1 MTNVPIRGLGS
12 TGVIADVG
20 SYNLPMTAFTRA
32 KNVRFSDGN
41 VMAGPVFRSVSDNI
55 SYVPQF
61 CYALASSTS
70 YDTILVVD
78 NTFDLYEFANGTG
91 TQRFNSSLSAD
102 NEAVVSATTLADVVY
117 VNRNDTVPVAR
128 VPSATNFTALAN
140 WPSNHKA
147 GVLRSYGDF
156 LLALNMTEGS
166 NSFPNRVRFSD
177 AVVANSIPSTWDAS
191 DTTNSAGFNDLV
203 QMVTPI
209 VDGATLGTNFMIY
222 SKDQV
227 WMMEFVGGTFIFNFR
242 KVFDDCG
249 VMSQDCIIEI
259 ENKHYVFD
267 RDDIYVTDGNSRQ
280 SICDGRVRD
289 YIFSGLDN
297 SKSDVC
303 FVMHNSKTEELYF
316 CYNSQ
321 DDLVGYGISG
331 AGVDHCNRA
340 AVYNYK
346 EDLWS
351 FQDLPN
357 VVSGTEA
364 NINTT
369 VTYNST
375 DIVYGGPNVIGIGGS
390 YKDQDSPFTQHP
402 IVLAKAYAGGQ
413 STPLSNSK
421 LFGVDLIDNGSISTA
436 FDSGQSKPP
445 YLERSGLDLD
455 ELGISIDGYKTINKI
470 LPQIKTENTDKVFT
484 FTLDADDIV
493 PSSSIFSGGTNI
505 EFNSGTE
512 YKVDTR
518 LSGRY
523 LSYRLSVLH
532 SAANN
537 GRKDFK
543 FSGMDIDV
551 LVTGKR

>member
-12 TGVIADVG
+12 TGVITDVG

-32 KNVRFSDGN
+32 KNVRFTDGN
-41 VMAGPVFRSVSDNI
+41 VMAGPVFRPVSDNI

-61 CYALASSTS
+61 CYALTSPSS

-78 NTFDLYEFANGTG
+78 DTFDIYEFTSGTG
-91 TQRFNSSLSAD
+91 SQRFNSSLSAD
-102 NEAVVSATTLADVVY
+102 TEAVISATTLADVVY
-117 VNRNDTVPVAR
+117 VSRDDTVPLKR
-128 VPSATNFTALAN
+128 SPGDTNFTALPN

-166 NSFPNRVRFSD
+166 STFPNRVRFSD
-177 AVVANSIPSTWDAS
+177 PVLANSVPSTWDAS

-203 QMVTPI
+203 QMKTPI
-209 VDGATLGTNFMIY
+209 VDGATLGTNFLIY

-249 VMSQDCIIEI
+249 VLSQDCIIEI

-267 RDDIYVTDGNSRQ
+267 TDDIYVTDGNSRQ

-289 YIFSGLDN
+289 YIFRGLDN
-297 SKSDVC
+297 SKADVC

-321 DDLVGYGISG
+321 DDLARSYGISG
-331 AGVDHCNRA
+331 PGVDHCNRA

-346 EDLWS
+346 DDLWS

-369 VTYNST
+369 LTYNSAN
-375 DIVYGGPNVIGIGGS
+375 IIYGGNGVGGIGGS

-402 IVLAKAYAGGQ
+402 IVLAKAYAGEQ
-413 STPLSNSK
+413 STPLAASK

-436 FDSGQSKPP
+436 YDTGQSKGPV
-445 YLERSGLDLD
+445 LQRNGLDLD
-455 ELGISIDGYKTINKI
+455 ELGISLDGYKNISKV
-470 LPQIKTENTDKVFT
+470 LPQLTTSNSDKAFIFNFT
-484 FTLDADDIV
+484 ADDV
-493 PSSSIFSGGTNI
+493 APQDSLQFFDNREGNEAQYNTA
-505 EFNSGTE
+505 TD
-512 YKVDTR
+512 YKIDQR

-523 LSYRLSVLH
+523 LSYTLGVG
-532 SAANN
+532 SAL
-537 GRKDFK
+537 KDFK
-543 FSGMDIDV
+543 FSGMDLEV
-551 LVTGKR
+551 VVTGRR

>member
-12 TGVIADVG
+12 SGVITDVG
-20 SYNLPMTAFTRA
+20 SFNLPMTAFTRA

-55 SYVPQF
+55 SYTPKF
-61 CYALASSTS
+61 CYALASSST

-128 VPSATNFTALAN
+128 TPSATNFTTLAN

-177 AVVANSIPSTWDAS
+177 PVLANTVPATWDET
-191 DTTNSAGFNDLV
+191 DLTNSAGFNDLV
-203 QMVTPI
+203 QMQTPI

-227 WMMEFVGGTFIFNFR
+227 WMAEFVGGTFIFNFR
-242 KVFDDCG
+242 KIFDDAG
-249 VMSQDCIIEI
+249 VMSQDCIIEV
-259 ENKHYVFD
+259 ENQHYVFD

-321 DDLVGYGISG
+321 DDLASSYGISG
-331 AGVDHCNRA
+331 TGVDHCNRA

-369 VTYNST
+369 TTYNST
-375 DIVYGGPNVIGIGGS
+375 NTIYDGMGGS

-402 IVLAKAYAGGQ
+402 IVLAKAYTGQ
-413 STPLSNSK
+413 QGTPLANSK
-421 LFGVDLIDNGSISTA
+421 LFGVDLIDTGSISTA
-436 FDSGQSKPP
+436 FDTGQSKPP

-455 ELGISIDGYKTINKI
+455 DLGISLDGYKTINKI
-470 LPQIKTENTDKVFT
+470 VPQLTTANTDPVFSFT
-484 FTLDADDIV
+484 FDADDIV
-493 PSSSIFSGGTNI
+493 PSAAIFSNGTTV
-505 EFNSGTE
+505 EFNVSTE
-512 YKVDTR
+512 YKIDTR
-518 LSGRY
+518 ISGRY
-523 LSYRLSVLH
+523 LSYRLSALH
-532 SAANN
+532 GSFSSL
-537 GRKDFK
+537 KDFK

-551 LVTGKR
+551 VVTGKR